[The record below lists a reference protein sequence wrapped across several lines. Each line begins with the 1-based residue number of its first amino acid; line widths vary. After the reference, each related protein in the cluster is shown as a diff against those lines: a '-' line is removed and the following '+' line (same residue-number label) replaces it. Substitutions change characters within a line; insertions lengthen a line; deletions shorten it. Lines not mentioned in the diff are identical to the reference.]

1 MTSAQSHTRM
11 NSKSVITGEF
21 PFVSFFSEYLTA
33 FPSAYKGA
41 LEDTVAAE
49 HSHLSERMSAHPDWV
64 EHAPNAD
71 VSVVGNHLEYG
82 VSANKDKAKLVEY
95 GDPSKK
101 VVPTGLLRSTA
112 LHRSYGLKSEFS
124 DRISNRM
131 IK

>member
-1 MTSAQSHTRM
+1 M

-49 HSHLSERMSAHPDWV
+49 HSHLSERMSSHPDWV

-95 GDPSKK
+95 GDPAKK

-112 LHRSYGLKSEFS
+112 LRRSHDLQSEFS